1 MIATTTTTMKI
12 SEIKIGTRHRKDL
25 GDIAAL
31 AASIERLGLLHPIVV
46 SPAYELIAGRRRLAA
61 FEYLKRDAIPVTI
74 ASNLTELQRRIEAE
88 NEENIC
94 RKDLLPSEGYEI
106 AQRVA
111 KFYRPVAEAA
121 AEDGRKSGAA
131 KGGTTAGRGRP
142 IASGKSLPKGK
153 RDESKRTSAVAASAA
168 GVSRPTFEKTAAVIE
183 SGDEK
188 LIEEMDR
195 TGRVAGVF
203 KKLKVKQAVADIV
216 AEPPPLP
223 GGKFRVI
230 VADPPWR
237 YDNRAADPSHRNALP
252 YPSMTVEEIAALP
265 IADRATDDAMLWLW
279 TTNSHLPEAWAIIEA
294 WGFTYKTMLTWA
306 KNRMGTGDW
315 LRGQTE
321 HCLLCVRGK
330 PTINLT
336 NQTTLLHATL
346 RQHSKKPNEFY
357 AMVEALCPGS
367 KLELFQRTPRE
378 GWTGHGNEV

>member
-1 MIATTTTTMKI
+1 M
-12 SEIKIGTRHRKDL
+12 
-25 GDIAAL
+25 
-31 AASIERLGLLHPIVV
+31 
-46 SPAYELIAGRRRLAA
+46 
-61 FEYLKRDAIPVTI
+61 
-74 ASNLTELQRRIEAE
+74 
-88 NEENIC
+88 
-94 RKDLLPSEGYEI
+94 
-106 AQRVA
+106 
-111 KFYRPVAEAA
+111 
-121 AEDGRKSGAA
+121 
-131 KGGTTAGRGRP
+131 TA
-142 IASGKSLPKGK
+142 
-153 RDESKRTSAVAASAA
+153 
-168 GVSRPTFEKTAAVIE
+168 
-183 SGDEK
+183 
-188 LIEEMDR
+188 
-195 TGRVAGVF
+195 
-203 KKLKVKQAVADIV
+203 
-216 AEPPPLP
+216 
-223 GGKFRVI
+223 
-230 VADPPWR
+230 
-237 YDNRAADPSHRNALP
+237 
-252 YPSMTVEEIAALP
+252 EEIAALP